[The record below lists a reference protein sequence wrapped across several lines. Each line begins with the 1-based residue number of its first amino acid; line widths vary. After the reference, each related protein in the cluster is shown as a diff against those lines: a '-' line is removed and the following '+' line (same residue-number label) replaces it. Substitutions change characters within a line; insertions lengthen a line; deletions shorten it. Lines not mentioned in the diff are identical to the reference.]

1 VIKRGKKPS
10 GSIFTLT
17 WGSPP
22 PNTETWLAPRG
33 SLKLDARV
41 QMPRRGG
48 VARARANV
56 PMRVHHARVLPA
68 HGDSLP
74 PARALIQLLG
84 QAHDQPERITGSKF
98 LALRFQALS
107 GLGLAAGL
115 ALAPW
120 LARLGAVGIGP
131 IQGP

>member
-1 VIKRGKKPS
+1 
-10 GSIFTLT
+10 
-17 WGSPP
+17 
-22 PNTETWLAPRG
+22 
-33 SLKLDARV
+33 
-41 QMPRRGG
+41 
-48 VARARANV
+48 
-56 PMRVHHARVLPA
+56 
-68 HGDSLP
+68 
-74 PARALIQLLG
+74 LLG

-120 LARLGAVGIGP
+120 LARLGPVGLGP